1 MLDWLLCLF
10 ILDGLSYHVCVF
22 PRPDITF
29 PSAFV
34 IVISERTFAVWNLFV
49 WCRSLF
55 VFTSFLWP
63 FCCLSVWFTAFGYP
77 FSISKRFLYAKRKK
91 LMRISIWHWSS
102 RYLIFAVPLRT
113 ISWGWIS
120 QYIFFSIM
128 SLVWF
133 LLIPE
138 P

>member
-1 MLDWLLCLF
+1 
-10 ILDGLSYHVCVF
+10 
-22 PRPDITF
+22 
-29 PSAFV
+29 
-34 IVISERTFAVWNLFV
+34 
-49 WCRSLF
+49 
-55 VFTSFLWP
+55 
-63 FCCLSVWFTAFGYP
+63 
-77 FSISKRFLYAKRKK
+77 LYAKRKK